1 MTEISSEL
9 LTELPGDPSSELLPR
24 DLALIA
30 LGANL
35 GEPLAALR
43 QAREVLAD
51 VGKVQ
56 ATSWLYRTAPVG
68 GPPGQ
73 PEYLNAALS
82 LLTTLSPQALLLAL
96 LGIEALSGRVRLE
109 RWGPRLLDLDLIGY
123 GQRAL
128 HTPRLTLPH
137 PEVFARAFVL
147 VPLADVAPGW
157 RHPVTGERVQDSLR
171 RADQGG
177 LERLNERL

>member
-1 MTEISSEL
+1 MS
-9 LTELPGDPSSELLPR
+9 ELPGDLTDGPLPP

-35 GEPLAALR
+35 GDPRAALR
-43 QAREVLAD
+43 QARGVLAD
-51 VGKVQ
+51 VGEVQ
-56 ATSWLYRTAPVG
+56 ATSWLYRSAPVG

-73 PEYLNAALS
+73 PEYLNAALA
-82 LLTTLSPQALLLAL
+82 LLTPLSPQALLLAL
-96 LGIEALSGRVRLE
+96 LGVEALSGRVRLE
-109 RWGPRLLDLDLIGY
+109 RWGPRLLDLDLIGH

-137 PEVFARAFVL
+137 PRAFERAFVL
-147 VPLADVAPGW
+147 APLRDVAPGW
-157 RHPVTGERVQDSLR
+157 RHPLTGESVQDALR
-171 RADQGG
+171 RADQSG

>member
-1 MTEISSEL
+1 MTELPSEL
-9 LTELPGDPSSELLPR
+9 LTELPGGG
-24 DLALIA
+24 LALIA

-35 GEPLAALR
+35 GDPRAALR
-43 QAREVLAD
+43 QARDVLAD
-51 VGKVQ
+51 VGGVQ

-82 LLTTLSPQALLLAL
+82 LLTPLSPQALLLAL

-123 GQRAL
+123 GQQAL

-137 PEVFARAFVL
+137 PEAFARAFVL
-147 VPLADVAPGW
+147 APLADVAPGW
-157 RHPVTGERVQDSLR
+157 RHPVTGERVQDALR
-171 RADQGG
+171 RADQDG

>member
-1 MTEISSEL
+1 MTELSSEL
-9 LTELPGDPSSELLPR
+9 LSEPPPR

-35 GEPLAALR
+35 GDPRAALR
-43 QAREVLAD
+43 QARDVLAD
-51 VGKVQ
+51 VGEVQ

-82 LLTTLSPQALLLAL
+82 LFTPLSPQALLLVL
-96 LGIEALSGRVRLE
+96 LGIEVLSGRVRLE

-123 GQRAL
+123 GQQAL

-137 PEVFARAFVL
+137 PEAFARAFVL
-147 VPLADVAPGW
+147 APLADVASGW
-157 RHPVTGERVQDSLR
+157 RHPVTGERVQDALR

>member
-1 MTEISSEL
+1 MT
-9 LTELPGDPSSELLPR
+9 ELLPR
-24 DLALIA
+24 EQALIA

-43 QAREVLAD
+43 QAKGVLAD
-51 VGKVQ
+51 LGTVT

-73 PEYLNAALS
+73 PEYMNAAL
-82 LLTTLSPQALLLAL
+82 LLATPLGPQALMLAL

-123 GQRAL
+123 GQQVL

-137 PEVFARAFVL
+137 PRAFERAFVL
-147 VPLADVAPGW
+147 APLADVTPEW
-157 RHPVTGERVQDSLR
+157 RHPVTGERVQDALE
-171 RADQGG
+171 RADVGG
-177 LERLNERL
+177 LERLGQRL